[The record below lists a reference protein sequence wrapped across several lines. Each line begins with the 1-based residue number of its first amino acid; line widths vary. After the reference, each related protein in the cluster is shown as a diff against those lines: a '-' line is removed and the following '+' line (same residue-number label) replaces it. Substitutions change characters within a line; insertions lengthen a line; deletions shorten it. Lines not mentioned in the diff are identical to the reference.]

1 MKVAIPLANG
11 LLSTHFGHCAEFAI
25 LEAVPETGA
34 ITCQELLAAPPHEPG
49 LLPRWLAEKGV
60 KLVIAGGMGGRARD
74 LFTEQQITVVT
85 GAPAAAPEVLVR
97 DYFTGKLQ
105 TGENACDH

>member
-1 MKVAIPLANG
+1 MKVAIPMHNG
-11 LLSTHFGHCAEFAI
+11 LLTMHFGHCAEFAI
-25 LEAVPETGA
+25 MEATPETGE
-34 ITCQELLAAPPHEPG
+34 ITHKEMVAAPPHEPG